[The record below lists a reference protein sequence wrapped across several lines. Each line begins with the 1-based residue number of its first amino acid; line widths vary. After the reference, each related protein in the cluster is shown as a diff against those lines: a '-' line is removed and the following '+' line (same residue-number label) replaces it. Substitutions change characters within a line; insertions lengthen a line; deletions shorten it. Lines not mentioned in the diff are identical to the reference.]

1 MNVHPELD
9 FTPPTKEFT
18 RSFIAP
24 FKRYFKPEFIGID
37 DIDASRPA
45 MYVSNH
51 AVLGVLDGYPFGAEL
66 YLRKGIF
73 LRALADRNHFK
84 IPLWRD
90 VLHKNLGAVEASR
103 ANCSAIMERGES
115 LLVFPGGTREIC
127 KKKGEA
133 YELKW
138 EDRRGFVRMAMQHGY
153 DIIPVAAV
161 GAEDAYTVVKDA
173 NDILDHSLAGKFLKQ
188 TGLAH
193 TMFKDGELLLP
204 LVKGVGLTLFPKP
217 VKLYFSFGKRI
228 ATKKYMSLYEDI
240 ETQELIKSKVE
251 LSLLKQ
257 FKTLFELREE
267 EKADHNMVRRII
279 DVVLA
284 GKDK

>member
-9 FTPPTKEFT
+9 FDPPSKEFA
-18 RSFIAP
+18 RNFIAP
-24 FKRYFKPEFIGID
+24 FKNYFHPEFFGID
-37 DIDASRPA
+37 EIDESRPA

-51 AVLGVLDGYPFGAEL
+51 AVLGVLDGYPFGIEL

-84 IPLWRD
+84 IPVWKD
-90 VLHKNLGAVEASR
+90 VVSKRLGALEGSR
-103 ANCSAIMERGES
+103 ANCSAIMELGEN
-115 LLVFPGGTREIC
+115 LLVFPGGTREVC

-173 NDILDHSLAGKFLKQ
+173 NDILDHTFAGRLLKQ

-193 TMFKDGELLLP
+193 TLFKDGELLLP
-204 LVKGVGLTLFPKP
+204 WVRGVGKTVWPKP

-228 ATKKYMSLYEDI
+228 STKRYKSQFEDVD
-240 ETQELIKSKVE
+240 TQELMKTKVE

-257 FKTLFELREE
+257 FKHLFELREKE
-267 EKADHNMVRRII
+267 QNKVEKTIK
-279 DVVLA
+279 VVK
-284 GKDK
+284 G

>member
-1 MNVHPELD
+1 MNNIHPELD
-9 FTPPTKEFT
+9 FAPPSQEFM
-18 RSFIAP
+18 RNFIAP
-24 FKRYFKPEFIGID
+24 FKNYFHPEFFGID
-37 DIDASRPA
+37 EIDASRPA

-51 AVLGVLDGYPFGAEL
+51 AVLGVLDGYPFGIEL

-73 LRALADRNHFK
+73 MRALADRNHFK
-84 IPLWRD
+84 IPVWRD
-90 VLHKNLGAVEASR
+90 VISKRLGALEGSR
-103 ANCSAIMERGES
+103 ANCSAVMERGEN
-115 LLVFPGGTREIC
+115 LLVFPGGAREIC

-173 NDILDHSLAGKFLKQ
+173 NDLLNHSFAGWVLKQ

-193 TMFKDGELLLP
+193 TLFKDGELMLP
-204 LVKGVGLTLFPKP
+204 WVQGLGKTVWPKP

-228 ATKKYMSLYEDI
+228 STKRYKSMYEDVD
-240 ETQELIKSKVE
+240 TQELMKTKVE

-257 FKTLFELREE
+257 FKHLFELREKE
-267 EKADHNMVRRII
+267 QNKVDKTIK
-279 DVVLA
+279 VVK
-284 GKDK
+284 G